1 MMGERVTSD
10 ARVPARIKV
19 VGVGGGGCNAVRR
32 MMQHQEIPGVEHL
45 AINTDV
51 KALDLVSGATPLQIG
66 SYLTHGFGS
75 GGNATIGEQA
85 AEESRLHLER
95 AVRGADLVFI
105 AVGMGGGTG
114 TGASPIVA
122 EIARESGAMV
132 IAVMTVPF
140 SFEGRRRFDVAMSGL
155 RKLVPKVNN
164 TIIIPND
171 RLLKFGDHDVPVSQA
186 FAMADDVIG
195 EGILSISQL
204 INVPGEINVDMAD
217 VKAVMNIQGA
227 ALMSTGWGDGKNGAL
242 EAAEQAVSNPL
253 LDTSISGA
261 KGVLFNFS
269 GGPDMS
275 VREVN
280 GAASL
285 IARELDPNALIFF
298 GMNLPDEELEGRAK
312 ITLVAT
318 GIKTS
323 VYSGWTTEV
332 GPRLKSAMPRR
343 FSFGIQRKQKAAR

>member
-1 MMGERVTSD
+1 MMGERATVD
-10 ARVPARIKV
+10 ARVPAKIKV

-32 MMQHQEIPGVEHL
+32 MMHQQEIPGVEYI

-51 KALDLVSGATPLQIG
+51 KALDLISGATQVQIG
-66 SYLTHGFGS
+66 AYLTHGFGS
-75 GGNATIGEQA
+75 GGNMHVGEQA

-95 AVRGADLVFI
+95 AIRGADLVFI
-105 AVGMGGGTG
+105 AAGMGGGTG
-114 TGASPIVA
+114 TGASPVVA
-122 EIARESGAMV
+122 ELAQASGAMV

-140 SFEGRRRFDVAMSGL
+140 SFEGRRRFDIALVGL
-155 RKLVPKVNN
+155 RKLGQKVNN

-186 FAMADDVIG
+186 FSMADDVVG

-227 ALMSTGWGDGKNGAL
+227 TLMATGWGDGKNGAL
-242 EAAEQAVSNPL
+242 EAAEQAISNPL
-253 LDTSISGA
+253 LDTNITGA
-261 KGVLFNFS
+261 RGVLFNFS
-269 GGPDMS
+269 GGPDLT

-285 IARELDPNALIFF
+285 IGRELDPNALIFF

-312 ITLVAT
+312 LTLVAT
-318 GIKTS
+318 GIKS
-323 VYSGWTTEV
+323 ALYSGWVSEV
-332 GPRLKSAMPRR
+332 APRLRNAIPRLQ
-343 FSFGIQRKQKAAR
+343 FGTQKKQKTAR